1 MTAVVVGSP
10 VLAAGMVDQLSLD
23 SLPCQGFFLLSLLNF
38 APTPD
43 NHVFQGTAIAGLVET
58 LIAAPGA
65 VVARLKTLEGTEAP
79 VPHEE
84 PVLSNKD
91 AHLTDL
97 CPTMLIPSM
106 I

>member
-1 MTAVVVGSP
+1 MPRILPT
-10 VLAAGMVDQLSLD
+10 VLVKF
-23 SLPCQGFFLLSLLNF
+23 CT
-38 APTPD
+38 TPD
-43 NHVFQGTAIAGLVET
+43 NHVFQGTAMAGVVET
-58 LIAAPGA
+58 LFAAPGA